1 MVDESKITVSLKP
14 GSIVGIKGS
23 LPNGHDC
30 YIFKGIPYAK
40 PPIGELRFKS
50 PVPLTAFPVD
60 PLECL
65 VDGPSSYSDE
75 VRLERKLE
83 DCLYLNVFSPELEPK
98 TPLPV
103 MVWVHGGGFYTGS
116 GDSALYDPEYLVQ
129 EGAVVVSVNYRLG
142 PLGFLSL
149 PSVGIA
155 GNAGLK
161 DQRMSFR
168 WVKEN
173 IDRFGGD
180 PNNVTIFGES
190 AGGASVHLHYLSEP
204 SRQYFHKAIAQSGTA
219 YNEWVWQREPAER
232 ARRLAKVL
240 GAAEDSTDE
249 EVLATLMQASA
260 EKMTTIQNQAMT
272 EHEQTLLI
280 RFPFTPV
287 IERPDSEDAILT
299 VHPAEAAKASFA
311 REIPL
316 ILGSTSDEGLVLWSM
331 LEDKLSLY
339 ENEPSRM
346 VPATLRVT
354 NEQDSQLAAEAIK
367 KFFFKGRPV
376 SPDTIQNLTTVLGDN
391 LNTFP
396 GYAAAELHVRHQRAP
411 LYLYVFSFM
420 GELNKFREEMKVPP
434 EPIGAAHADELYYL
448 FSSTLYNTSAV
459 DSHSESGK
467 FREYLCRL
475 WVSIARH
482 GNPSELAADWT
493 PVERPRE
500 EEGTDEFYP
509 EAFDLKEGGC
519 AMTSEFFHERLQ
531 FWRALYKQFN
541 GSHLVPNIE

>member
-1 MVDESKITVSLKP
+1 
-14 GSIVGIKGS
+14 
-23 LPNGHDC
+23 
-30 YIFKGIPYAK
+30 
-40 PPIGELRFKS
+40 
-50 PVPLTAFPVD
+50 
-60 PLECL
+60 
-65 VDGPSSYSDE
+65 
-75 VRLERKLE
+75 
-83 DCLYLNVFSPELEPK
+83 
-98 TPLPV
+98 

-129 EGAVVVSVNYRLG
+129 QGAVVVSLNYRLG

-168 WVKEN
+168 WVQEN

-232 ARRLAKVL
+232 ARRLANLL

-260 EKMTTIQNQAMT
+260 EKMTTIQNQVMT

-287 IERPDSEDAILT
+287 VEQPDSEDAILT
-299 VHPAEAAKASFA
+299 VHPVDAAKASFT

-316 ILGSTSDEGLVLWSM
+316 VLGSTSAEGLVLWSAI
-331 LEDKLSLY
+331 EEKLSLY
-339 ENEPSRM
+339 ASEPFRM
-346 VPATLRVT
+346 VPATLRIS
-354 NEQDSQLAAEAIK
+354 NEQDKQLAAETIK
-367 KFFFKGRPV
+367 KFFFNGRPV
-376 SPDTIQNLTTVLGDN
+376 SSDTIQNMTTVLGDN

-396 GYAAAELHVRHQRAP
+396 GYFAAELHVRHQSAP

-434 EPIGAAHADELYYL
+434 EPVGAAHADELYYL
-448 FSSTLYNTSAV
+448 FSSTLYNTATV
-459 DSHSESGK
+459 DDHSDAAK

-475 WVSIARH
+475 WVNLARH
-482 GNPSELAADWT
+482 GNPSEVAAEWI
-493 PVERPRE
+493 PVEHPLE
-500 EEGTDEFYP
+500 EVTDDFYP
-509 EAFDLKEGGC
+509 HAFELKEGGC
-519 AMTSEFFHERLQ
+519 AMTSDFFLERFQ
-531 FWRALYKQFN
+531 FWKALYKQFN
-541 GSHLVPNIE
+541 GSHLVPSIE